1 VRVYSEREHQPG
13 GVGTK
18 GFLPPPFDATIVGVT
33 QAADA
38 PLVVA
43 DRSALLTGEFL
54 AVGGATVVLFPLV
67 WLLRAAVGADAS
79 ELAAGFLTFH
89 VAHVVNDPHFSVTY
103 LLFYRDVR
111 GRALGPSF
119 ETAQRIRYLVAG
131 FVVPAALMAWA
142 AYALVTRS
150 AQTLGLMI
158 QLMFLLVGWHYV
170 KQGFGVLTVLSA
182 RRGVALSAR
191 ERRVVLFHC
200 YAAWAFAWANPATA
214 AGKFEE
220 KGVVYRA
227 YAHPRWL
234 EVFAGGVLAVS
245 VVALIV
251 VLGTAWRR
259 ERRRLPLGPFVAFL
273 ATVWVW
279 SIYST
284 LDPVVRYFIP
294 ALHSVQYLYFV
305 WLLRRNE
312 HVANAGP
319 FSPPPT
325 ARLAALGLSALGLG
339 FALFHGV
346 PGLLDA
352 TLVPA
357 ATRGV
362 TNELG
367 PAPFAAAFFVV
378 VNIHHYFMDTV
389 LWRRDN
395 PETRYLTSPS

>member
-1 VRVYSEREHQPG
+1 
-13 GVGTK
+13 
-18 GFLPPPFDATIVGVT
+18 VT

-38 PLVVA
+38 PLVVGDGRVA
-43 DRSALLTGEFL
+43 DRSASRVGEFL
-54 AVGGATVVLFPLV
+54 AVGGTTVALFPLV
-67 WLLRAAVGADAS
+67 WLLRAAVGADAA
-79 ELAAGFLTFH
+79 ELAAGFLTFYG
-89 VAHVVNDPHFSVTY
+89 AYVVNDPHFSVTY

-111 GRALGPSF
+111 GRAVGPSF
-119 ETAQRIRYLVAG
+119 AGAQRARYLVAG
-131 FVVPAALMAWA
+131 FVVPAALLAWA
-142 AYALVTRS
+142 AYALVARS

-182 RRGVALSAR
+182 RRGTALSGR

-214 AGKFEE
+214 AGEFEE

-227 YAHPRWL
+227 LAHPRWL
-234 EVFAGGVLAVS
+234 EVLAGGVLAVS
-245 VVALIV
+245 VVGLIF
-251 VLGTAWRR
+251 VLGAAWRR
-259 ERRRLPLGPFVAFL
+259 ERKTLPLGPFVAFL
-273 ATVWVW
+273 ATVWIW
-279 SIYST
+279 SIYSA
-284 LDPVVRYFIP
+284 LDPVVRYVIP

-312 HVANAGP
+312 HAASAGP

-325 ARLAALGLSALGLG
+325 ARLAALGLAALALG

-352 TLVPA
+352 TLVPRA
-357 ATRGV
+357 IRGV
-362 TNELG
+362 TSDLG

-395 PETRYLTSPS
+395 PETRHLTSPS